1 MRRINKHIPDGLPMP
16 VDAFLNFAISVSAT
30 LDDRHKKDEIHGD
43 IRPENINWDSK
54 AKICELAEPVTTEKQ
69 LSSLDRARL
78 PYMSPE
84 QTGRM
89 NRRVDYRTDFYSLG
103 VVFYELLTGNPPCIS
118 EDPLE
123 IIHSHIAKKPLPL
136 YELNS
141 EVPIQI
147 SRIVMRLLEKN
158 AEDRYQT
165 AMGLRHDLKK
175 CEELLAKKGAIEAFE
190 LGDSDSIGIFQIPQK
205 LYGRKDEIES
215 LLNSF
220 ERISAGTAE
229 IFLVAGYS
237 GVGKSALVHE
247 VHKPITAKRGF
258 FIEGKFDQYQRNIP
272 YYAWGQAF
280 NVLVGQL
287 LMESDS
293 QLSKWRVQ
301 ILEAVGQNGKILTD
315 VIPNFEQIIGPQPD
329 VPELGGLEAQNRFN
343 YVFQNFVGVI
353 AQKDHPL
360 LVFLD
365 DLQWVD
371 SASMNLIKILLTD
384 PDLTYFLIIGAYRN
398 NEVDATHLLT
408 IGVEELKKEEINL
421 NQLTL
426 ENLIEADVNALC
438 ADTLHT
444 SQQESRPL
452 AKLVYSKTAGNAFFT
467 HQILHTLNEEK
478 LLLFDMP
485 THRWHWDI
493 EVLQEMDI
501 TDNVVEL
508 MVSKVRKLPKGTQEA
523 LQLAA
528 CIGYASEVA
537 TLAAIERKSEQAIHR
552 HLQVAIR
559 EGILLSLGERFRF
572 VHDRVQQAAYS
583 LINSDQASQIHLQ
596 IGRLLLAKSQED
608 DDLDA
613 RILEV
618 LAQLNRSAFLVT
630 EGPLRIAYARL
641 NLQGAVK
648 ARSNQAYQDALA
660 YLDAGIDFLPE
671 APWTSHYRLV
681 SDLNLERAVCL
692 YMLGR
697 LDDAETTLQETLSR
711 ADDVLE
717 KLRCFSLL
725 VSIFGSRVAYDKA
738 IDTAWSCLDLL
749 GNALPD
755 PKDTEGLNRSYDEEY
770 QQFLKLLNNKP
781 ISSLYAFPVS
791 TNPIQIETL
800 RLISNLADTM
810 SINNYVAS
818 RLWIIKG
825 INLSLQHGYG
835 PNSGHLFSVFAVIHT
850 IDAQDYNTAY
860 ECVELGLKLAQGK
873 LHAQHTITKIATY
886 SGHLVTQW
894 VRPVEERIALSKLAL
909 QTGLESG
916 DLTYAA
922 YGASMSTHTQFF
934 MGMPLDQ
941 FIKEQ
946 NQVIEIAKKCYHTF
960 TIAWAQSTTIWAKRL
975 IKGGIDAKVPDFDDQ
990 EFLKT
995 WDNVSNIPYNYCIRK
1010 LQACFI
1016 FGQFDRALAMLPEIE
1031 PNAIEARA
1039 QLSTSE
1045 YHISFA
1051 LSYLAAHQ
1059 NLPPKQQQ
1067 HYKEKFEETCELI
1080 EKSAASVPDNFWYQ
1094 KRLIDAENARLEGN
1108 MPEAVQGYRDAIN
1121 HTNKRGFLH
1130 FEAISCELA
1139 GKYWLS
1145 QEDEDMAG
1153 FYIKKARELFSRWG
1167 AHAKVADMT
1176 RYYSRLLETRES
1188 SLKAGDLSETNQIPL
1203 DFNTVIKASQAI
1215 AGEIFLD
1222 KLLAKMMHIVIENAG
1237 AQKGFLILKK
1247 ENQWTIEAEGN
1258 IDKNK
1263 VAVLQS
1269 MSIEANDAVSA
1280 SVIHYVARTQE
1291 NVVLDDAINKGEF
1304 TRDPGIQQ
1312 NQAKSVLCTPLI
1324 NQGKGQWH
1332 SVPGK

>member
-1 MRRINKHIPDGLPMP
+1 MVADKDLAGSQSKVYIIDFGLASTMRQESPSNL
-16 VDAFLNFAISVSAT
+16 AIDDSLVGT
-30 LDDRHKKDEIHGD
+30 LAYI
-43 IRPENINWDSK
+43 
-54 AKICELAEPVTTEKQ
+54 
-69 LSSLDRARL
+69 
-78 PYMSPE
+78 SPE

-89 NRRVDYRTDFYSLG
+89 NRQVDYRTDLYSLG
-103 VVFYELLTGNPPCIS
+103 VT
-118 EDPLE
+118 
-123 IIHSHIAKKPLPL
+123 L
-136 YELNS
+136 YELFTGQLPFGS
-141 EVPIQI
+141 GDAMETIHAHIALEPQPPHQI
-147 SRIVMRLLEKN
+147 DAGIPGPVSDIILKLMAKN

-165 AMGLRHDLKK
+165 AMGLRYDLKK

-272 YYAWGQAF
+272 YFAWGQAF
-280 NVLVGQL
+280 SGLVSQI
-287 LMESDS
+287 LMGSEA
-293 QLSKWRVQ
+293 QLSKWKAR
-301 ILEAVGQNGKILTD
+301 ILEAVGPNGSVLTD
-315 VIPNFEQIIGPQPD
+315 LIPKLESVIGLQPE
-329 VPELGGLEAQNRFN
+329 VPELGGIESQNRFN
-343 YVFQNFVGVI
+343 YVFQNFIKAI
-353 AQKDHPL
+353 AREEHPL
-360 LVFLD
+360 VVFMD
-365 DLQWVD
+365 DLQWID
-371 SASMNLIKILLTD
+371 AASMSLIIILLTD
-384 PDLTYFLIIGAYRN
+384 PDLSYFLIIGAYRN
-398 NEVDATHLLT
+398 NEVDATHPLMM
-408 IGVEELKKEEINL
+408 GVSELQKGNINL

-426 ENLIEADVNALC
+426 ENLKEADVNALC

-478 LLLFDMP
+478 LLSFDMP
-485 THRWHWDI
+485 AHRWHWDI

-596 IGRLLLAKSQED
+596 IGQLLLAKSQED

-671 APWTSHYRLV
+671 SPWTSHYRLV

-697 LDDAETTLQETLSR
+697 LDDAETTLQEILSR
-711 ADDVLE
+711 ADDILE

-1130 FEAISCELA
+1130 SEAISCELA

-1188 SLKAGDLSETNQIPL
+1188 SLKAGAHSETNQIPL
-1203 DFNTVIKASQAI
+1203 DLNTVIKASQAI
-1215 AGEIFLD
+1215 AGEIEL
-1222 KLLAKMMHIVIENAG
+1222 KRLLANMMRIVIENAG
-1237 AQKGFLILKK
+1237 AQKGFLILEKGG
-1247 ENQWTIEAEGN
+1247 QWVIEAEGG
-1258 IDKNK
+1258 IDSSEIS
-1263 VAVLQS
+1263 VLHSQD
-1269 MSIEANDAVSA
+1269 IELNDAVSTGI
-1280 SVIHYVARTQE
+1280 VNYVARTQD
-1291 NVVLDDAINKGEF
+1291 NVVLDNAVNAGDFTGDERYSTKPGEICPVY
-1304 TRDPGIQQ
+1304 TAYKPGQ
-1312 NQAKSVLCTPLI
+1312 
-1324 NQGKGQWH
+1324 GQWH